1 MAGSASIG
9 GLASGL
15 DTATI
20 ISQLMQ
26 LEAVP
31 QSRLRTQVST
41 QETAV
46 KSMQDL
52 NAKVAALLTKAEA
65 LAKPDGWS
73 PVTATSS
80 SEKVVV
86 TTGTGAT
93 ATSLSFS
100 VVSTGKAH
108 TLSFATKA
116 ALDAP
121 VTGAGRAPR

>member
-52 NAKVAALLTKAEA
+52 NAKVAALMTKAEA
-65 LAKPDGWS
+65 LAKADGWS
-73 PVTATSS
+73 PVTSTSS
-80 SEKVVV
+80 S
-86 TTGTGAT
+86 
-93 ATSLSFS
+93 SSI
-100 VVSTGKAH
+100 
-108 TLSFATKA
+108 
-116 ALDAP
+116 
-121 VTGAGRAPR
+121 